1 MGHCGERGQFPDSE
15 NLGQWMGDGAVT
27 MVDRNTY
34 EKVKNERI
42 RLVSK
47 KLVEGISKREQR
59 LLDAVN
65 SQLGQMRLQ
74 EDSLELEQV

>member
-1 MGHCGERGQFPDSE
+1 
-15 NLGQWMGDGAVT
+15 